1 LLTLSIIVPV
11 YYGEDYLEELCAE
24 IELFNQDLLK
34 NYADL
39 SLAEVVFAVDD
50 APDNSLAVLKSLEP
64 NYGWA
69 RILTLSRNYGQH
81 LATVAGIL
89 HSSGDWVI
97 TMDEDLQ
104 HPPSKIME
112 MLRKVSETGCD
123 VVYAKPEKG
132 AHQSLFRDTSSK
144 LAKGLLEFLIGNKHI
159 RKSNSFRLIRGTIAR
174 GASSVCGHQTYFDI
188 ALGWFTSRFELLR
201 MDLTDKRFQETGESS
216 YKFRSL
222 VSHAWRMFLSS
233 NFKALRFVTLISS
246 FLVSFALLW
255 GLTILFRKIFF
266 FDSFDGPPGWTS
278 LVFVQIIF
286 GSVIV
291 GLIGLALD
299 YLSILVQKAHGRPQ
313 YFTVDRSI
321 DKKLKDIF
329 GKSER

>member
-1 LLTLSIIVPV
+1 MLTISIVVPI
-11 YYGEDYLEELCAE
+11 YYGADYLADLCKE
-24 IELFNQDLLK
+24 IEAFNQNLK
-34 NYADL
+34 ENYSGL
-39 SLAEVVFAVDD
+39 VLAEAVFSVDD
-50 APDNSLAVLKSLEP
+50 APDKSLSVLQSLESK
-64 NYGWA
+64 YSWM

-89 HSSGDWVI
+89 HSSGDWVV

-104 HPPSKIME
+104 HPPDKIIE
-112 MLRKVSETGCD
+112 MLLKVVETGCD
-123 VVYAKPEKG
+123 VVYAKPKKG
-132 AHQSLFRDTSSK
+132 VHQSLFRDTSSK

-188 ALGWFTSRFELLR
+188 VLGWFTSRFELLR
-201 MDLTDKRFQETGESS
+201 MELTDKRFQETGESS

-233 NFKALRFVTLISS
+233 NFKALRFVTLVSS

-255 GLTILFRKIFF
+255 GLTILLRKIFF
-266 FDSFDGPPGWTS
+266 FDIYTGPPGWAS
-278 LVFVQIIF
+278 LVFFQIIF
-286 GSVIV
+286 GSVIIC
-291 GLIGLALD
+291 LLGLALD

-321 DKKLKDIF
+321 DKKLKDIL
-329 GKSER
+329 GNSES